1 MSNCMSS
8 IHPLLETQRLILRDF
23 VESDLPAV
31 HAYAAD
37 LEVVRYL
44 PFGPNSEE
52 ETQNY
57 LHTEIKMRRK
67 KIREHFAFAIAL
79 KADKQVIGSCRI
91 SITDRTKQEGS
102 IGYCLAREFWGQ
114 GYATEVAQKLL
125 EFGFKQLSLHR
136 IFALC
141 HPKNKA
147 SMRVLIKIGM
157 RQEGYLR
164 EYEWSKGEWQDRLLF
179 AMLDREMMQMQF
191 LSMEAEKV

>member
-1 MSNCMSS
+1 MSS
-8 IHPLLETQRLILRDF
+8 IYPLLETQRLILRDF
-23 VESDLPAV
+23 VESDWQAV
-31 HAYAAD
+31 HAYACD

-52 ETQNY
+52 DTKNY
-57 LHTEIKMRRK
+57 LHTEIKSRRK
-67 KIREHFAFAIAL
+67 KIREHFTFAIAL

-91 SITDRTKQEGS
+91 SITDRNKQEGS
-102 IGYCLAREFWGQ
+102 IGYCLGREFWGQ
-114 GYATEVAQKLL
+114 GYATEVARKLL

-136 IFALC
+136 VFALC

-164 EYEWSKGEWQDRLLF
+164 EYEWSRGEWQDRLLF
-179 AMLDREMMQMQF
+179 AMLDREMMQMQ
-191 LSMEAEKV
+191 LLGIETEKV